1 MTLSVAQHNCI
12 LSHVFLFFFNN
23 TLTTEIYTLSL
34 HDALPIWANDRQRR
48 KARRRHDNFVFV
60 HPKAAMSGD
69 YVGCSVVHKDYH
81 VCSSILARQRQ
92 GKRGGGCRRTPLA
105 RRRHCSV
112 QANNDAN
119 ESVRS
124 Q

>member
-1 MTLSVAQHNCI
+1 MRGRTGESCCSRTPLPCAR
-12 LSHVFLFFFNN
+12 F
-23 TLTTEIYTLSL
+23 
-34 HDALPIWANDRQRR
+34 DALEAYVEKSCFLGANDRQRR